1 MFCRN
6 SKEASERGEEWKKGL
21 GRKVWM
27 KSWGGLGWSPL
38 RCLSGLCLHPVDTV
52 SVSGN

>member
-1 MFCRN
+1 M
-6 SKEASERGEEWKKGL
+6 EEGVGEESMDEIMG
-21 GRKVWM
+21 
-27 KSWGGLGWSPL
+27 WGGVESSGLQQPL